1 MKFSIEQQP
10 VFSVLRLILEAG
22 EQIRAEA
29 GAMISMSG
37 TVELKAKASG
47 KGVLGTLGAMMGGES
62 LFAAEYTAG
71 TSGDELILAPSY
83 PGDILHLPLKN
94 ETIFAQS
101 GAFLAGST
109 QLQLSSQGS
118 LKALVSGEGLF
129 LQKISGSGDL
139 WLASYGAII
148 EKRLSAVDEY
158 VVDTGNMVAFEASLT
173 YSIKTASRGLF
184 SSVASGEGLVCRF
197 RGPGR
202 LWIQTRSISA
212 LAQTL
217 KPYFPSNSGS

>member
-10 VFSVLRLILEAG
+10 VFSVLRLIFDAG

-37 TVELKAKASG
+37 TMELQAKTSG
-47 KGVLGTLGAMMGGES
+47 KGVFGAIGAMMGGES
-62 LFAAEYTAG
+62 LFASEYTAG
-71 TSGDELILAPSY
+71 TSGDELILAPAY
-83 PGDILHLPLKN
+83 PGDILHLSLRG

-101 GAFLAGST
+101 GAYLAGST
-109 QLQLSSQGS
+109 WLQLTSQGS

-129 LQKISGSGDL
+129 LQKISGTGDL
-139 WLASYGAII
+139 WLSSYGAII
-148 EKRLSAVDEY
+148 EKRLSSEDEY
-158 VVDTGNMVAFEASLT
+158 VVDTGNMVAFESSLT
-173 YSIKTASRGLF
+173 YTIKTASRGLF
-184 SSVASGEGLVCRF
+184 SSMASGEGLVCRF

-202 LWIQTRSISA
+202 LWLQTRSISA

-217 KPYFPSNSGS
+217 KPYFPSNSNS

>member
-1 MKFSIEQQP
+1 MKFSIEQRP
-10 VFSVLRLILEAG
+10 VFSVLRLVFEAG

-37 TVELKAKASG
+37 TLELKAKTSG

-62 LFAAEYTAG
+62 LFASEYTAG
-71 TSGDELILAPSY
+71 TSGDELLLAPSY
-83 PGDILHLPLKN
+83 PGDILHLPLQG

-101 GAFLAGST
+101 GAYLAGSPH
-109 QLQLSSQGS
+109 LQLSTQGS

-148 EKRLSAVDEY
+148 EKQLNAGDEY
-158 VVDTGNMVAFEASLT
+158 IVDTGNMVAFDASLSYT
-173 YSIKTASRGLF
+173 IQTASRGLF
-184 SSVASGEGLVCRF
+184 SSMASGEGLVCRF

-202 LWIQTRSISA
+202 LWLQTRSISA

-217 KPYFPSNSGS
+217 KPYFPSNSNS